1 MFVFEGFINQFFFS
15 FVMLF
20 QVAMQD
26 ASGMWAAGLIIF
38 LMLLLFAAIIF
49 SFIFWIWM
57 IVDCAKRKGLSDSER
72 IAWIIVLVFLQV
84 IGAVIYYF
92 AVKRK

>member
-1 MFVFEGFINQFFFS
+1 MFALEGFINLFLFV

-20 QVAMQD
+20 QAAMQN
-26 ASGMWAAGLIIF
+26 SGAIYALLIIF
-38 LMLLLFAAIIF
+38 LMLLLFASIIF

-57 IVDCAKRKGLSDSER
+57 IVDCAKRKNISDGER
-72 IAWIIVLVFLQV
+72 VAWIIVLVFLQV

>member
-1 MFVFEGFINQFFFS
+1 MFALEGFINLFLFV

-20 QVAMQD
+20 QAAMQN
-26 ASGMWAAGLIIF
+26 SGAIYALLIIF
-38 LMLLLFAAIIF
+38 LMLLLFASIIF

-57 IVDCAKRKGLSDSER
+57 IVDCAKRKNIYDGER
-72 IAWIIVLVFLQV
+72 VAWIIVLVFLQV